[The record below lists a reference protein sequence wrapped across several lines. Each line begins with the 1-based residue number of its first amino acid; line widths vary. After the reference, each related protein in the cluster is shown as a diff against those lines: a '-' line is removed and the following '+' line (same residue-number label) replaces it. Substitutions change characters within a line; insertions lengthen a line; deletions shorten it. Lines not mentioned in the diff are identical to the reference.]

1 VQLRAFDLVTH
12 PGAEHGR
19 VAPLTQSSSRK
30 GEAAMK
36 ELTDHIH
43 SRAPQRS
50 FLIKKSQAG
59 VLCLASILRIAEWP
73 SLALL
78 MALAVLCTVQ
88 TPAWGAGGTDV
99 IWLESNSTA
108 GNSILAFKNTGTA
121 SPIFLGS
128 TPAGGIGVFD
138 KTFALGP
145 FDSDQNLIVNEKGTL
160 LFAVNSG
167 SNSIAVFR
175 ITPHGLQL
183 VEGSPFASGG
193 SDPVSVGLK
202 GDILAVVN
210 KDQDPAQN
218 ANLVL
223 PNYTTFRV
231 SPDGKLTAV
240 ENSTVFV
247 AYNSSPSQALT
258 AFGGDIVFGADFF
271 GGLLQSLRID
281 EDGRLHQNPPQAL
294 PNSVFAD
301 QTAGHQPLGMRT
313 HPNLPILY
321 VDITPI
327 SEVAVYR
334 YDEKGVLSFVRAVS
348 DSGAAPCWAVVN
360 HTGTR
365 LYVTNTGDNSIAVYD
380 LTDPLNPEEIQ
391 HFVMDATTGAAFST
405 VIDQSDEWLY
415 VSSEQSSSTATPA
428 ANAFHTLKVAPDGTL
443 TEPFSPTVLPI
454 DGTVPV
460 RAQGITV
467 FGTK

>member
-1 VQLRAFDLVTH
+1 LRDSAFTNRSEKPKESTVKEPERFMTGRSHLQVFLSTKSESIRKH
-12 PGAEHGR
+12 FSGRPGLR
-19 VAPLTQSSSRK
+19 PL
-30 GEAAMK
+30 A
-36 ELTDHIH
+36 
-43 SRAPQRS
+43 
-50 FLIKKSQAG
+50 
-59 VLCLASILRIAEWP
+59 
-73 SLALL
+73 LALL
-78 MALAVLCTVQ
+78 LVLTISAVQ
-88 TPAWGAGGTDV
+88 TPVWSAGVTDL

-108 GNSILAFKNTGTA
+108 GNSILTFKNDGNGNPT
-121 SPIFLGS
+121 FLGS
-128 TPAGGIGVFD
+128 TPADGIGVFD

-145 FDSDQNLIVNEKGTL
+145 FDSDQNLIVSDDGTL

-175 ITPHGLQL
+175 ITPNGLQA

-193 SDPVSVGLK
+193 SDPVSLGLK

-218 ANLVL
+218 ANLIL

-231 SPDGKLTAV
+231 LSDGQLTPV
-240 ENSTVFV
+240 ENSTVSV

-258 AFGGDIVFGADFF
+258 AFRGSFLFGADFF
-271 GGLLQSLRID
+271 GGLLQSFSID
-281 EDGRLHQNPPQAL
+281 EDGRLRQNSPQAL
-294 PNSVFAD
+294 PNSIFAG

-327 SEVAVYR
+327 SRVAVYR
-334 YDEKGVLSFVRAVS
+334 YDERGVLSFVRTVN
-348 DSGAAPCWAVVN
+348 DSGTAPCWAVVN

-365 LYVTNTGDNSIAVYD
+365 LYATNTGDNSIAVYD
-380 LTDPLNPEEIQ
+380 LTDPLDPVEIQ
-391 HFVMDATTGAAFST
+391 HFVMDATTGAPFST
-405 VIDQSDEWLY
+405 VIDQSDEFIY
-415 VSSEQSSSTATPA
+415 VSSEQSSANSAPA
-428 ANAFHTLKVAPDGTL
+428 GNAFHTLKVNPDGTL

-454 DGTVPV
+454 GGNVPV
-460 RAQGITV
+460 RAQGISV

>member
-1 VQLRAFDLVTH
+1 
-12 PGAEHGR
+12 
-19 VAPLTQSSSRK
+19 
-30 GEAAMK
+30 MK
-36 ELTDHIH
+36 EPTDHMQP
-43 SRAPQRS
+43 RARQRS
-50 FLIKKSQAG
+50 FFTEKSQALA
-59 VLCLASILRIAEWP
+59 VSLASVLPIAKR
-73 SLALL
+73 SSFALL
-78 MALAVLCTVQ
+78 MGLAIIVTFQ
-88 TPAWGAGGTDV
+88 TPAWSAGVNDI
-99 IWLESNSTA
+99 IWVESNSTV
-108 GNSILAFKNTGTA
+108 GNSILAFKNTGTT
-121 SPIFLGS
+121 SPTFLGS
-128 TPAGGIGVFD
+128 TPAGGFGVFD
-138 KTFALGP
+138 ATFALGP
-145 FDSDQNLIVNEKGTL
+145 FDSDQNLIVNEDGTL

-175 ITPHGLQL
+175 ITPNGLQP

-202 GDILAVVN
+202 DDILAVVN

-240 ENSTVFV
+240 ESSTVSV

-258 AFGGDIVFGADFF
+258 ASRGNFVFGADFF
-271 GGLLQSLRID
+271 GGLLQSLLID

-301 QTAGHQPLGMRT
+301 KTAGHLPLGLRT

-327 SEVAVYR
+327 NEVAVYR
-334 YDEKGVLSFVRAVS
+334 YNEKGVLSFVRTVS

-365 LYVTNTGDNSIAVYD
+365 LYATNTGDNSVSVYD
-380 LTDPLNPEEIQ
+380 LTDPLDPVEIQ
-391 HFVMDATTGAAFST
+391 HFVMDATTGAPFST
-405 VIDQSDEWLY
+405 VIDQSDEFIY
-415 VSSEQSSSTATPA
+415 VSGEQSGLTATPA
-428 ANAFHTLKVAPDGTL
+428 ANAFHALKVAPDGTL

-454 DGTVPV
+454 GGTVPV

>member
-1 VQLRAFDLVTH
+1 MKKSGGFMNGSAHL
-12 PGAEHGR
+12 
-19 VAPLTQSSSRK
+19 QSFLK
-30 GEAAMK
+30 K
-36 ELTDHIH
+36 
-43 SRAPQRS
+43 SRAIIQSLSCRS
-50 FLIKKSQAG
+50 RLGLRSWVFLVALGI
-59 VLCLASILRIAEWP
+59 LCSA
-73 SLALL
+73 
-78 MALAVLCTVQ
+78 Q
-88 TPAWGAGGTDV
+88 TPAWSAGITDL

-108 GNSILAFKNTGTA
+108 GNSILTFKNDG
-121 SPIFLGS
+121 SGNPIFLGS

-145 FDSDQNLIVNEKGTL
+145 FDSDQNLIVNSDGTL

-167 SNSIAVFR
+167 SNTIAVFR
-175 ITPHGLQL
+175 ITSTGLQP

-210 KDQDPAQN
+210 NDQDPAQN

-223 PNYTTFRV
+223 PNYTSFRV
-231 SPDGKLTAV
+231 LPNGELIAV
-240 ENSTVFV
+240 ENSTVSV

-258 AFGGDIVFGADFF
+258 ASRGEFVFGADFF

-281 EDGRLHQNPPQAL
+281 DDGRLHQNLPQAL

-301 QTAGHQPLGMRT
+301 KTGGHQPLGMRT
-313 HPNLPILY
+313 HPSLPILY

-334 YDEKGVLSFVRAVS
+334 YDERGVLSFVRTVA
-348 DSGAAPCWAVVN
+348 DSGAAPCWAIVN
-360 HTGTR
+360 HSGTR
-365 LYVTNTGDNSIAVYD
+365 LYATNTGDNSVSVYD
-380 LTDPLNPEEIQ
+380 LTDPLDPVEIQ

-405 VIDQSDEWLY
+405 VIDQSDEFIY
-415 VSSEQSSSTATPA
+415 VSSELSSSNATPA

-454 DGTVPV
+454 GGNVPV
-460 RAQGITV
+460 RAQGISV

>member
-1 VQLRAFDLVTH
+1 
-12 PGAEHGR
+12 
-19 VAPLTQSSSRK
+19 
-30 GEAAMK
+30 MK
-36 ELTDHIH
+36 EPTDPIQR
-43 SRAPQRS
+43 RACQRS
-50 FLIKKSQAG
+50 FFINKSHAL
-59 VLCLASILRIAEWP
+59 VVSLARLLPLAKWRG
-73 SLALL
+73 LALL
-78 MALAVLCTVQ
+78 TGLAILATVQ
-88 TPAWGAGGTDV
+88 TPAWSAGVTDV

-121 SPIFLGS
+121 SPTFLGS

-138 KTFALGP
+138 GTFALGP
-145 FDSDQNLIVNEKGTL
+145 FDSDQNLIVSDDGTL

-175 ITPHGLQL
+175 ITPKGLAP
-183 VEGSPFASGG
+183 VEGSPFASVG

-240 ENSTVFV
+240 ENSTVSV

-258 AFGGDIVFGADFF
+258 ASRGNFVFGADFF
-271 GGLLQSLRID
+271 GGLLQSLRIE
-281 EDGRLHQNPPQAL
+281 EDGRLRQNPPQAL

-327 SEVAVYR
+327 SELAVYR
-334 YDEKGVLSFVRAVS
+334 YDEKGVLSFVRTVS

-365 LYVTNTGDNSIAVYD
+365 LYATNTGDNSISVYD
-380 LTDPLNPEEIQ
+380 LTDPLDPVEIQ
-391 HFVMDATTGAAFST
+391 HFVMDATTGASFST
-405 VIDQSDEWLY
+405 VIDQSDEFIY
-415 VSSEQSSSTATPA
+415 VSSEQSGPTATPA

-454 DGTVPV
+454 SGTVPV

>member
-1 VQLRAFDLVTH
+1 MT
-12 PGAEHGR
+12 E
-19 VAPLTQSSSRK
+19 S
-30 GEAAMK
+30 
-36 ELTDHIH
+36 TDHIQR
-43 SRAPQRS
+43 RAPQRS
-50 FLIKKSQAG
+50 LLVKKSQAVVRYLPG
-59 VLCLASILRIAEWP
+59 ILRIAKRP
-73 SLALL
+73 SLILL
-78 MALAVLCTVQ
+78 MGLAIIATFQ
-88 TPAWGAGGTDV
+88 TPAWSAGVTDI

-121 SPIFLGS
+121 SPTFLGS

-138 KTFALGP
+138 GTFALGP
-145 FDSDQNLIVNEKGTL
+145 FDSDQNLTVNDDGTL

-175 ITPHGLQL
+175 ITPSGLQP

-231 SPDGKLTAV
+231 WPDGKLTAV
-240 ENSTVFV
+240 ENSTVSV

-258 AFGGDIVFGADFF
+258 ASRGDFVFGADFF
-271 GGLLQSLRID
+271 GGLVQSLRID
-281 EDGRLHQNPPQAL
+281 DDGRLHQNPPQAL

-301 QTAGHQPLGMRT
+301 QTAGHLPLGLRT

-334 YDEKGVLSFVRAVS
+334 YNEKGVLSFVRAVS

-365 LYVTNTGDNSIAVYD
+365 LYVTNTGDNSISVYD
-380 LTDPLNPEEIQ
+380 LMDPFDPVEIQ
-391 HFVMDATTGAAFST
+391 HFLMDATTGAPFST
-405 VIDQSDEWLY
+405 VIDQSDEFIY
-415 VSSEQSSSTATPA
+415 VSSEQSGLTATPA
-428 ANAFHTLKVAPDGTL
+428 ANAFHTLKVAPDGAL

-467 FGTK
+467 FGIK